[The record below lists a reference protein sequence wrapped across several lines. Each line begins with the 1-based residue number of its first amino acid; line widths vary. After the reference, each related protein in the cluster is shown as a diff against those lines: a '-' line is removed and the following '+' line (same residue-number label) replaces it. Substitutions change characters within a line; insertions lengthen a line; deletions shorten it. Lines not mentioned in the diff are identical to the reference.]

1 MSVIAATTLIFSAA
15 AVPSAGEQAGKLYT
29 DDLSRC
35 LVEQTTAADRTTL
48 IKWVFAAIAASP
60 EVSDLSKVDS
70 PTREGLHRSVAGLFD
85 RLLIKDC
92 RDKAVTALRYNGAA
106 AIETSFAVL
115 GEVAMRGLTNQP
127 IVNAEFEKMASFVDT
142 DALEALGTE
151 AGVPMATD
159 QD

>member
-1 MSVIAATTLIFSAA
+1 MSAIAASMLLLGISASPG
-15 AVPSAGEQAGKLYT
+15 AVGQASKIYT

-35 LVEQTTAADRTTL
+35 LVDRTTEADRTTL

-60 EVSDLSKVDS
+60 EVSDLSKVDGA
-70 PTREGLHRSVAGLFD
+70 TREALHRSVAALFD

-92 RDKAVTALRYNGAA
+92 RDKAVPALRYNGAT
-106 AIETSFAVL
+106 AIEASFAVL

-142 DALEALGTE
+142 SALEALGKE
-151 AGVPMATD
+151 AGVSVAAPD
-159 QD
+159 